1 MATIKKRNNKYCVI
15 YNYVTPDGQKKQ
27 KWETYNTKEEAK
39 KRKTEIEYK
48 SNLGPF
54 VVPDCKTLK
63 ELMEEYIAV
72 YGKDKWALSTYE
84 SNVTKIN
91 TYIIPLIGDTKLR
104 DINTRFVE
112 QFYQELLVTPAV
124 SKGKSSKTRK
134 EQGKDDE
141 VRLVARSTIRDIHKI
156 LRNCFQQAVKWEL
169 MDKNP
174 ALLATVPKHKQE
186 KREIWTA
193 DTLMHALEVCED
205 DRLRIALNL
214 AFSCSLRMGELL
226 GLTWD
231 CCDVSKEAIE
241 TNQAYIYVNK
251 ELQRVTKEA
260 IRELDAKDILLIF
273 PEKSKMNATVLVLK
287 TPKTESSV
295 RKVFLPRSVAEM
307 LVEWKRAQE
316 ERKEILESEYT
327 DYNLVMAGTFG
338 YPMGDTLIR
347 GALKKLIKEHNL
359 PPIVFHSLRHTS
371 VTYKLKLNGGD
382 VKAVQGDS
390 GHAQVSMVTDVYS
403 HIIDEDRKQNAIL
416 FEEAFYAKKNLDP
429 KIHDTANGKMLQVP
443 EGVDAEVLAKVLGN
457 PELTALLTSLAR
469 TLEGN

>member
-39 KRKTEIEYK
+39 KRKNEIEYK
-48 SNLGPF
+48 SNLGSF
-54 VVPDCKTLK
+54 VIPDCKTVK

-104 DINTRFVE
+104 EINTRFVE
-112 QFYQELLVTPAV
+112 QFYQELLVTPALI
-124 SKGKSSKTRK
+124 KGKNAKNKKDSSNGEPRTV
-134 EQGKDDE
+134 G
-141 VRLVARSTIRDIHKI
+141 RSTIRDIHKI

-174 ALLATVPKHKQE
+174 ALLATVPRYKAE

-193 DTLMHALEVCED
+193 ETLMHALEVCDD

-231 CCDVSKEAIE
+231 CCDISKESIE
-241 TNQAYIYVNK
+241 ANQAYIYVNK
-251 ELQRVTKEA
+251 ELQRVTKA
-260 IRELDAKDILLIF
+260 AVSELDAKDILLIF
-273 PEKSKMNATVLVLK
+273 PEKSKTNATVLVLK

-295 RKVFLPRSVAEM
+295 RKVFLPKSVAEM
-307 LVEWKRAQE
+307 LVEWKKAQA
-316 ERKEILESEYT
+316 ERQDILGSEYS

-347 GALKKLIKEHNL
+347 GALKRLIKEHDL
-359 PPIVFHSLRHTS
+359 PPVVFHSLRHTS

-403 HIIDEDRKQNAIL
+403 HIIDDDRKQNAVL
-416 FEEAFYAKKNLDP
+416 FEEAFYAKKNLEP
-429 KIHDTANGKMLQVP
+429 KIHEAANGKMLQIP
-443 EGVDAEVLAKVLGN
+443 EGVDAEVLAKVLDN
-457 PELTALLTSLAR
+457 PELRALLASLAK
-469 TLEGN
+469 TLRGK

>member
-27 KWETYNTKEEAK
+27 KWETFDTKEEAK
-39 KRKTEIEYK
+39 KRKNEIEYK
-48 SNLGPF
+48 SNLGTF
-54 VVPDCKTLK
+54 VIPECKTVK

-84 SNVTKIN
+84 NNVTKIN
-91 TYIIPLIGDTKLR
+91 SYIIPLIGDAKLR

-112 QFYQELLVTPAV
+112 QFYQELLITPV
-124 SKGKSSKTRK
+124 KTKGKKLKRK
-134 EQGKDDE
+134 KENSEDE
-141 VRLVARSTIRDIHKI
+141 PRLVGRSTIRDIHKI

-174 ALLATVPKHKQE
+174 ALLAIVPKHKSE

-193 DTLMHALEVCED
+193 ETLMHALEVCDD

-231 CCDVSKEAIE
+231 CCEISKESIDS
-241 TNQAYIYVNK
+241 NMAYIYVNK

-260 IRELDAKDILLIF
+260 VQELDAKDILLIF
-273 PEKSKMNATVLVLK
+273 PEKSKMNSTVLVLK
-287 TPKTESSV
+287 APKTESSV

-307 LVEWKRAQE
+307 LVEWKKAQE
-316 ERKEILESEYT
+316 ERMDVLGSEYT

-347 GALKKLIKEHNL
+347 GALKKLIKEHDL

-390 GHAQVSMVTDVYS
+390 GHAQVSMVTEVYS

-429 KIHDTANGKMLQVP
+429 KIHETANGKMLQVP

-469 TLEGN
+469 TLEKA

>member
-39 KRKTEIEYK
+39 KRKNEIEYK
-48 SNLGPF
+48 SNLGTF
-54 VVPDCKTLK
+54 VVPDCKTIK

-104 DINTRFVE
+104 DINTRFIE
-112 QFYQELLVTPAV
+112 QFYQELLVMPAI
-124 SKGKSSKTRK
+124 SRGKKDKVKK
-134 EQGKDDE
+134 ENSNGD
-141 VRLVARSTIRDIHKI
+141 VRTVGRSTIRDIHKI
-156 LRNCFQQAVKWEL
+156 LRNCFQQAVKWDL
-169 MDKNP
+169 MEKNP
-174 ALLATVPKHKQE
+174 ALLATVPKHKAE

-193 DTLMHALEVCED
+193 ETLMHALEVCDD

-214 AFSCSLRMGELL
+214 AFSCSLRMGEIL

-231 CCDVSKEAIE
+231 CCDISKEAIE
-241 TNQAYIYVNK
+241 TNQAHIYVNK
-251 ELQRVTKEA
+251 ELQRVTKDA
-260 IRELDAKDILLIF
+260 VRELDAKDILGY
-273 PEKSKMNATVLVLK
+273 
-287 TPKTESSV
+287 
-295 RKVFLPRSVAEM
+295 
-307 LVEWKRAQE
+307 
-316 ERKEILESEYT
+316 EYM

-338 YPMGDTLIR
+338 YPLGDTLIR
-347 GALKKLIKEHNL
+347 GALKKLIKEHDL
-359 PPIVFHSLRHTS
+359 PPVVFHSLRHTS

-403 HIIDEDRKQNAIL
+403 HIIDDDRKQNAIL

-429 KIHDTANGKMLQVP
+429 KIHQTGNGKILQVP

>member
-1 MATIKKRNNKYCVI
+1 MATIKKRNNKFCVI

-27 KWETYNTKEEAK
+27 KWETYDTKEEAK
-39 KRKTEIEYK
+39 KRKNEIEYK
-48 SNLGPF
+48 SNLGTF
-54 VVPDCKTLK
+54 VMPDCKTVK

-84 SNVTKIN
+84 NNVTKIN
-91 TYIIPLIGDTKLR
+91 SYIIPLIGDTKLR

-112 QFYQELLVTPAV
+112 QFYQELLITPVQTATKKAKKKKATGEEEPRMV
-124 SKGKSSKTRK
+124 G
-134 EQGKDDE
+134 
-141 VRLVARSTIRDIHKI
+141 RSTIRDIHKI

-174 ALLATVPKHKQE
+174 AILATVPKHKSE

-193 DTLMHALEVCED
+193 ETLMHALEVCDD

-231 CCDVSKEAIE
+231 CCEISDEAINA
-241 TNQAYIYVNK
+241 NQAYIYVNK

-260 IRELDAKDILLIF
+260 VRELDAKDILLIF

-287 TPKTESSV
+287 APKTESSI

-307 LVEWKRAQE
+307 LVEWKTAQE
-316 ERKEILESEYT
+316 ERQDVLGSEYT

-347 GALKKLIKEHNL
+347 GALKKLIKEHDL

-429 KIHDTANGKMLQVP
+429 HIHETANGKMLQVP

-469 TLEGN
+469 TLGGN

>member
-39 KRKTEIEYK
+39 KRKNEIEYK
-48 SNLGPF
+48 SNLGTF
-54 VVPDCKTLK
+54 VVPDCKTIK

-104 DINTRFVE
+104 DINTRFIE
-112 QFYQELLVTPAV
+112 QFYQELLVMPAI
-124 SKGKSSKTRK
+124 SRGKKDKVKK
-134 EQGKDDE
+134 ENSNGD
-141 VRLVARSTIRDIHKI
+141 VRTVGRSTIRDIHKI
-156 LRNCFQQAVKWEL
+156 LRNCFQQAVKWDL
-169 MDKNP
+169 MEKNP
-174 ALLATVPKHKQE
+174 ALLATVPKHKAE

-193 DTLMHALEVCED
+193 ETLMHALEVCDD

-214 AFSCSLRMGELL
+214 AFSCSLRMGEIL

-231 CCDVSKEAIE
+231 CCDISKEAIE
-241 TNQAYIYVNK
+241 TNQAHIYVNK
-251 ELQRVTKEA
+251 ELQRVTKDA
-260 IRELDAKDILLIF
+260 VRELDAKDILG
-273 PEKSKMNATVLVLK
+273 
-287 TPKTESSV
+287 
-295 RKVFLPRSVAEM
+295 
-307 LVEWKRAQE
+307 
-316 ERKEILESEYT
+316 SEYM

-338 YPMGDTLIR
+338 YPLGDTLIR
-347 GALKKLIKEHNL
+347 GALKKLIKEHDL
-359 PPIVFHSLRHTS
+359 PPVVFHSLRHTS

-403 HIIDEDRKQNAIL
+403 HIIDDDRKQNAIL

-429 KIHDTANGKMLQVP
+429 KIHQTGNGKILQVP

-457 PELTALLTSLAR
+457 PELTTLLTSLAR